1 MIYSWL
7 FVVLNADERKAYMMI
22 LVFFCLH
29 ALLYNNRW
37 TLINIFFYNWWKEW
51 NSFSAHLIKNKIF
64 MIFLHILFWLVV
76 ILIVYILFR
85 YHEYT
90 NATIVFIGSLFIEKL
105 ALTNILFNIS
115 ISWLFKSHSLIIII
129 GILIMISILM
139 RMFKQWIKIGIVI
152 LVLYWFGS

>member
-1 MIYSWL
+1 
-7 FVVLNADERKAYMMI
+7 
-22 LVFFCLH
+22 
-29 ALLYNNRW
+29 
-37 TLINIFFYNWWKEW
+37 
-51 NSFSAHLIKNKIF
+51 

-129 GILIMISILM
+129 GILIMISTLM